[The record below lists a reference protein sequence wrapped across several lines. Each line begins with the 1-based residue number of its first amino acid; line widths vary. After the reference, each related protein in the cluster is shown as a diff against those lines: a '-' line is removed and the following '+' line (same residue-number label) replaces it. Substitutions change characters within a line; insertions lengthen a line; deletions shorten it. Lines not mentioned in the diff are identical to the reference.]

1 MPVLGAIYW
10 VVGCAFIWALGS
22 PRGGRIGLLSTVL
35 LAIFWPATVLVA
47 VVAVLSAAVKLLL
60 RR

>member
-22 PRGGRIGLLSTVL
+22 PRGGRIGLVSTVL
-35 LAIFWPATVLVA
+35 LAIFWPVTVLIA
-47 VVAVLSAAVKLLL
+47 IVAVLSVAVKLLL

>member
-10 VVGCAFIWALGS
+10 VIGCAFIWALDS
-22 PRGGRIGLLSTVL
+22 PRGGRIGLVSMIL
-35 LAIFWPATVLVA
+35 LAIFWPVTVLVA

>member
-10 VVGCAFIWALGS
+10 VVACLLFWALDS
-22 PRGGRIGLLSTVL
+22 PRGGRIGLVSTIL
-35 LAIFWPATVLVA
+35 LAIFWPVTVLVA